1 MIRMAGSVSKGWLAR
16 KVQVTFGREYYF
28 DVRKRHATD
37 AQCSEYVARELVD
50 LDVFHT
56 ESNLGRRQWYS
67 PRQVLVGGIQPN
79 MIVGMLMGA
88 EFIPRSDADADIS
101 PRCLAALDVGQL
113 PAPASLL
120 EHPLIR
126 LWLDQIQEVRGWQE
140 GGMQPIP
147 PFFWDA
153 SGRAAVHGAVTSGLK
168 FYGDEF
174 LMELLTQ
181 PAESTVVVDWL
192 TDVSAALV
200 ARFAEAGQMP
210 AGGIHVGEC
219 AACMIDAANF
229 RRYVVPTV
237 SRLGERFGG
246 VRLHSCGRS
255 DHILEACRGIT
266 GLASLDVGGE
276 TSVAKIRQVFGP
288 ALPVGIAPL
297 VEDMRANSP
306 RGLLNWYHR
315 VREENADGDLT
326 IGFHLEPEYH
336 LDNLRALHDAV
347 QHS

>member
-1 MIRMAGSVSKGWLAR
+1 MMRMAGSVSKGWLAR
-16 KVQVTFGREYYF
+16 KIQVTFGREYYF

-140 GGMQPIP
+140 GDMQPIP

-200 ARFAEAGQMP
+200 AQLRRRGPDAGWRNSRWRVCGMHDRRGELPPLCGPDRVAVGRAFWGGPTAQLRPERPYPGGLPRDHWSGLFGRGRRDLRRQDP
-210 AGGIHVGEC
+210 AGVRTR
-219 AACMIDAANF
+219 AAGGH
-229 RRYVVPTV
+229 RP
-237 SRLGERFGG
+237 LG
-246 VRLHSCGRS
+246 
-255 DHILEACRGIT
+255 
-266 GLASLDVGGE
+266 
-276 TSVAKIRQVFGP
+276 
-288 ALPVGIAPL
+288 
-297 VEDMRANSP
+297 
-306 RGLLNWYHR
+306 
-315 VREENADGDLT
+315 
-326 IGFHLEPEYH
+326 
-336 LDNLRALHDAV
+336 
-347 QHS
+347 